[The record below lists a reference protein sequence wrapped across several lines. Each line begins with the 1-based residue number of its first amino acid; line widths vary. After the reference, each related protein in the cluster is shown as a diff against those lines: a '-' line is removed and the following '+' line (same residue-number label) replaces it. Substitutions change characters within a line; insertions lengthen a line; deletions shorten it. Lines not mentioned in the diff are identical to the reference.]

1 MAKSAPTKP
10 EASLWMPTGVQAA
23 KIALSYFGL
32 GCLWILGS
40 GWLLHHLVHDETLAA
55 WLEIIKG
62 WLFVSVTA
70 ALLGLVLHRYFREI
84 RRAAR
89 HLQEEITALKQA
101 ELALKQT
108 EQNYREIF
116 NATNEAIF
124 LHDAQTGAVLDVNDT
139 MLRMYGYASK
149 AEFLA
154 DPIQDSSPLYSI
166 AEAKRRIQLA
176 AAQGPQVFEWL
187 ARKKNGAEFWAEVSL
202 RGSQIGGQ
210 ARVLAVIRDVSSRKQ
225 MEQALRLSEMKFS
238 QAFANNPAAIAL
250 TRLADR
256 VVLEINDTWVTLF
269 GFRRDEV
276 VGHSARHLWL
286 NQDAAELLLQELR
299 QHGVVRDRE
308 QEFRKKTGEFFTVQ
322 FSAQILELESQPV
335 ILATLVDVTARKQAE
350 NTLRERENQLRL
362 FVEHSPAAIAMVDK
376 NMRYLVVSHRW
387 IADYHLKEHNLIG
400 RSHYEIF
407 PEIPQRWKEVHRRCL
422 AGATEKCESD
432 ALRRADGQVD
442 WVRWEIRPWRTATGV
457 VGGLILFSE
466 LLTARMR
473 AEAAIR
479 ELNRTLDQRVQAR
492 TAELRASNEELDSF
506 AYAVSHDLRAPLRAM
521 NGFSQA
527 LLEDFGPQLP
537 QSARDYLGLIQ
548 SSSRQMSELI
558 HGLLRLSRSMR
569 ASLQRATVDLSRL
582 ATRILN
588 DLQQAEPRPAM
599 TWTVQPGLV
608 ASGDERLLEVVLTNL
623 LGNAWKYT
631 ARTPEPHI
639 QVRGHAPTFV
649 VADNGAGFDMQHA
662 AKLFQ
667 PFQRLHREDEFPGVG
682 IGLATVQRIIRRH
695 GGEISA
701 VATPGAG
708 ATFSFT
714 LPASASPD
722 PQAPIPA
729 PPADDPLRAAER
741 RENQEYG
748 RAKNPVH

>member
-1 MAKSAPTKP
+1 
-10 EASLWMPTGVQAA
+10 
-23 KIALSYFGL
+23 
-32 GCLWILGS
+32 
-40 GWLLHHLVHDETLAA
+40 
-55 WLEIIKG
+55 
-62 WLFVSVTA
+62 
-70 ALLGLVLHRYFREI
+70 
-84 RRAAR
+84 
-89 HLQEEITALKQA
+89 
-101 ELALKQT
+101 
-108 EQNYREIF
+108 
-116 NATNEAIF
+116 
-124 LHDAQTGAVLDVNDT
+124 
-139 MLRMYGYASK
+139 
-149 AEFLA
+149 
-154 DPIQDSSPLYSI
+154 
-166 AEAKRRIQLA
+166 
-176 AAQGPQVFEWL
+176 
-187 ARKKNGAEFWAEVSL
+187 
-202 RGSQIGGQ
+202 
-210 ARVLAVIRDVSSRKQ
+210 

-286 NQDAAELLLQELR
+286 NQDAAELLFQELR

-387 IADYHLKEHNLIG
+387 IADYHLKEHNLVG

-473 AEAAIR
+473 TEAAIR

-639 QVRGHAPTFV
+639 QVRGNATTFV

-729 PPADDPLRAAER
+729 PPADDPLRAAGG